1 MSEEDRL
8 IKELDEMEKNMT
20 QTLSV
25 LTGKIQKIQDLDS
38 NLAELMKETNSE
50 KISREKLSE
59 IQKNQEKVMQSFDDL
74 KTRLKNYKQMDE
86 NIASK
91 AIHLQIFIH
100 A

>member
-20 QTLSV
+20 QTLSA